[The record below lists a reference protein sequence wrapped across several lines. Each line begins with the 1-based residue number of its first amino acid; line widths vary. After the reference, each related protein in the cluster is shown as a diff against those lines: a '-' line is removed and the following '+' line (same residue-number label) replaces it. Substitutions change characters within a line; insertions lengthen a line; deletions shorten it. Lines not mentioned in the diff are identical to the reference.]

1 MIQYDYT
8 NTFMKQNIKEL
19 LKKEG
24 INTSLL
30 SDIVEIFNTDANKY
44 IKREEFYKFV
54 DENIKGN
61 KTTIFLT
68 RSIISDNEFPP
79 DKWCLDYQKAYFG
92 NEEKLIINDTE
103 VINRENDI
111 LKDAGF
117 VDINELVGY
126 KYGNAFIYPNT
137 AGRFII
143 DKIYKDK
150 DRDKISAYITT
161 HTDNIINDI
170 ILAESLGKIEI
181 IEPRDENGEPDYY
194 GEFEVVKHDKKYI
207 ETGLEKEVLMWANV
221 YLDTDSFIDFV
232 KAYDKYYLRWNLRKV
247 VDPVPCM
254 NNKEEFKDIYI
265 NRDKIEYE
273 VNDHE
278 L

>member
-1 MIQYDYT
+1 MIQYDYS
-8 NTFMKQNIKEL
+8 NTSMKQDIKEL
-19 LKKEG
+19 LKKKE
-24 INTSLL
+24 INTPLL
-30 SDIVEIFNTDANKY
+30 SDIIEIVNTDEDRF

-54 DENIKGN
+54 DESIKGN
-61 KTTIFLT
+61 ETTIFLT

-79 DKWCLDYQKAYFG
+79 DKWCLDYQKAYTG

-126 KYGNAFIYPNT
+126 EYGHAFIYPNT
-137 AGRFII
+137 SGRFII

-161 HTDNIINDI
+161 YTNDIINDI
-170 ILAESLGKIEI
+170 ILAESLGKIEL

-194 GEFEVVKHDKKYI
+194 GEFEVVKHNKKYV
-207 ETGLEKEVLMWANV
+207 ETGLEKEVLMWAND
-221 YLDTDSFIDFV
+221 YLDTDAFIDFA
-232 KAYDKYYLRWNLRKV
+232 KAYDKDYLRWNLRKV
-247 VDPVPCM
+247 IDPVPCI
-254 NNKEEFKDIYI
+254 NNKDEFKDIYI
-265 NRDKIEYE
+265 NLDETE
-273 VNDHE
+273 DENDHE